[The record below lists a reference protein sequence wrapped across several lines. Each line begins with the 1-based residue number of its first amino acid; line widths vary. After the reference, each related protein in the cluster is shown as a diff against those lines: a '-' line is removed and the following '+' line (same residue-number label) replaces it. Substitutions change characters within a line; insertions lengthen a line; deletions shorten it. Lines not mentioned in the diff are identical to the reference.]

1 MLLLDKTMAT
11 PEENLA
17 LDEALLEQAEANDS
31 NSEIL
36 RIWESKKHFV
46 VLGRS
51 SKLEEEVNTGFCRE
65 KNIPVLRRASGGASI
80 VTGPGCLMYGL
91 LLSYELRPHLRM
103 LDKAHLLVMH
113 KIQLAFERLGI
124 KIEFQGTCDLTFENR
139 KFSGNSLRCK
149 RDWMLYHGTI
159 LYDFD
164 LDLIS
169 KCLKSP
175 NRQPEYRKD
184 REHGTFVR
192 NVAVNVGH
200 LKGELSNVWRADSMY
215 ELVPLSLTQ
224 DLVVNKYSQM
234 SWNLLR

>member
-1 MLLLDKTMAT
+1 MLLLDKTMPT

-17 LDEALLEQAEANDS
+17 LDEALLEQAEADDS
-31 NSEIL
+31 NSEVL
-36 RIWESKKHFV
+36 RLWESEKHFV

-51 SKLEEEVNTGFCRE
+51 SKLEEEVNTAYCRE

-80 VTGPGCLMYGL
+80 VTGRGCLMYGL
-91 LLSYELRPHLRM
+91 LLSYKLRPDLRM
-103 LDKAHLLVMH
+103 LDKVHLFVMH
-113 KIQLAFERLGI
+113 QIQLAFERLGL

-149 RDWMLYHGTI
+149 RDWLLYHGTV

-175 NRQPEYRKD
+175 KRQPEYRQD

-192 NVAVNVGH
+192 NVAVNVGQ
-200 LKGELSNVWRADSMY
+200 LKGELTNVWQANSVFD
-215 ELVPLSLTQ
+215 LVPLNLTQ

-234 SWNLLR
+234 SWNQLR